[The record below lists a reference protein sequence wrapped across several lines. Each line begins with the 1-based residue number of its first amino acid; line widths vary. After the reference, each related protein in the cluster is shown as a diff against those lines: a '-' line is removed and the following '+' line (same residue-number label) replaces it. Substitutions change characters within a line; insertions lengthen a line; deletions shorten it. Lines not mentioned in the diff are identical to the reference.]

1 MVAAYYSMTRDQD
14 ADAVRT
20 YGSSHGSYGL
30 GLADVSRYILI
41 TLCRSVRN
49 VEQSVPYIF
58 LKISTRQ
65 S

>member
-1 MVAAYYSMTRDQD
+1 MVAAYYSMTRNQD
-14 ADAVRT
+14 ADAVRA

-30 GLADVSRYILI
+30 GLAYVSRYILI

-49 VEQSVPYIF
+49 VEQSVPHFI